1 MQVIQALL
9 LGLALLVI
17 ILRAW
22 ARLWFEKASLTI
34 SEYFTWLGWFFALG
48 WFICSTIALQIL
60 IKHPAVSAELV
71 VNNVAYLKVCGHLF
85 DGQAMPTIWK
95 CREADRYLTCRL
107 CS

>member
-1 MQVIQALL
+1 MIYATFLALNLVRCLLIECVQVIQALL

-60 IKHPAVSAELV
+60 IKHPAVGAELV
-71 VNNVAYLKVCGHLF
+71 VNNVAYLKVCTWPSF
-85 DGQAMPTIWK
+85 
-95 CREADRYLTCRL
+95 
-107 CS
+107 

>member
-1 MQVIQALL
+1 VIQALL

-60 IKHPAVSAELV
+60 IKHPAVGAELV

-85 DGQAMPTIWK
+85 DRQVLPAI
-95 CREADRYLTCRL
+95 
-107 CS
+107 